1 MKPLIFSAIAGAAL
15 AVISGP
21 LAAQNPPDVVVPD
34 RLSQVRDPLGPI
46 TAAELATG
54 RFDVP
59 GEPIHDN
66 QIVRFAIFDR
76 LEWQSGEGE
85 PGFLYDGFGFVGGDY
100 NRLWFELE
108 GEGSFDEGLDAAEVQ
123 VLYNRA
129 ITPYWNLQ
137 VGLRHDFKPDPELSY
152 AVLGFEGLNTYWTG
166 IEANLYVSED
176 GDVSGD
182 FEIEYDEF
190 LTQRLVLQ
198 PRFEIAAQAQD
209 VAKLDLGSGI
219 TNYEVGLRLRYEI
232 RREFA
237 PYVGV
242 SWSETVGDTADLL
255 PAGEDT
261 GTFSVVAGLRVW
273 F

>member
-1 MKPLIFSAIAGAAL
+1 MNRSAQAL
-15 AVISGP
+15 AVSLLWIAPGIVH
-21 LAAQNPPDVVVPD
+21 AQDATSVDVPRSIAD
-34 RLSQVRDPLGPI
+34 VRDPTGPV
-46 TAAELATG
+46 TRLDLATG
-54 RFDVP
+54 NIDVP
-59 GEPIHDN
+59 GDPIHDN
-66 QIVRFAIFDR
+66 PIIRFAIFDR
-76 LEWQSGEGE
+76 LEWRSGEGE
-85 PGFLYDGFGFVGGDY
+85 PGYLFDGFGFVGGDY

-108 GEGSFDEGLDAAEVQ
+108 GEGAFDGSLEAAELQ

-137 VGLRHDFKPDPELSY
+137 AGLRHDFKPEPELTY
-152 AVLGFEGLNTYWTG
+152 AVLGVEGLNAYWTG

-182 FEIEYDEF
+182 FEVEYDEF

-209 VAKLDLGSGI
+209 VDTLGLGAGI
-219 TNYEVGLRLRYEI
+219 TSYEVGLRMRYEI

-237 PYVGV
+237 PYVGA
-242 SWSETVGDTADLL
+242 SWTETVGETADML
-255 PAGEDT
+255 PDGADR
-261 GTFSVVAGLRVW
+261 GTLSAVAGLRVW

>member
-1 MKPLIFSAIAGAAL
+1 MNLSHLSGLAAAAL
-15 AVISGP
+15 ALIAVPADAHELSG
-21 LAAQNPPDVVVPD
+21 VSVPD
-34 RLSQVRDPLGPI
+34 RLSQVRDPEGPVTPI
-46 TAAELATG
+46 ELATG
-54 RFDVP
+54 QFDVA
-59 GEPIHDN
+59 GEPVHDN
-66 QIVRFAIFDR
+66 PIIRFAILDR
-76 LEWQSGEGE
+76 LEWQSREGQDAYV
-85 PGFLYDGFGFVGGDY
+85 FDGFGFVGGDY

-108 GEGSFDEGLDAAEVQ
+108 GEGRFDGDLEASELQ

-129 ITPYWNLQ
+129 ITPYWNFQ
-137 VGLRHDFKPDPELSY
+137 VGLRHDFKPEPELTY

-190 LTQRLVLQ
+190 LTQRLILQ
-198 PRFEIAAQAQD
+198 PRFEVAAQAQD
-209 VAKLDLGSGI
+209 VAKLDLASGL

-237 PYVGV
+237 PYVGI
-242 SWSETVGDTADLL
+242 SYARTVGDTADLL
-255 PAGEDT
+255 PAGEDA